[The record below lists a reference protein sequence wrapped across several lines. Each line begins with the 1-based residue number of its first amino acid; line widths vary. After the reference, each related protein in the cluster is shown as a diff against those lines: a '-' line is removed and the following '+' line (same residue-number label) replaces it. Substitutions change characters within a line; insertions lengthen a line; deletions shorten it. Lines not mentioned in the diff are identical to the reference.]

1 MKISDQISFSEDS
14 IKDSAE
20 YLMAT
25 NSSVYAC
32 SSVILDVR
40 AQSLNSSI
48 EKRVNKD
55 LGILRF
61 WPQIQFRWPVSLW
74 ASSPSVKLGQQ
85 YQHSYIYTS
94 CKHLHETFLRA
105 CFTLFFFFLI
115 RAEVSSLL
123 NKQTTSYW
131 LQRNKTASNMLQNLN
146 TKELP

>member
-20 YLMAT
+20 YLMAID
-25 NSSVYAC
+25 SSVYAC

-61 WPQIQFRWPVSLW
+61 
-74 ASSPSVKLGQQ
+74 
-85 YQHSYIYTS
+85 
-94 CKHLHETFLRA
+94 
-105 CFTLFFFFLI
+105 
-115 RAEVSSLL
+115 
-123 NKQTTSYW
+123 
-131 LQRNKTASNMLQNLN
+131 
-146 TKELP
+146 

>member
-61 WPQIQFRWPVSLW
+61 WPQIQFRWPVSL
-74 ASSPSVKLGQQ
+74 SLKPQ
-85 YQHSYIYTS
+85 
-94 CKHLHETFLRA
+94 CKTGTTVPAFLHLHVMQASTRDISQGL
-105 CFTLFFFFLI
+105 LYSIFFFLI